1 MSAHRNT
8 VAAFALLMAS
18 LPATVHAQD
27 VPGIEIC
34 TVERDLN
41 RRTSCLQSNI
51 EFLQKQMTKQSADA
65 QQKLSDAQQKLAAAT
80 TEINN
85 LKGAVEVLRTRI
97 EQLQAAAKPPAAK

>member
-1 MSAHRNT
+1 MIARVVIIAVSGLVGISAI
-8 VAAFALLMAS
+8 
-18 LPATVHAQD
+18 AQD

-51 EFLQKQMTKQSADA
+51 EFLQKQMTKQAA
-65 QQKLSDAQQKLAAAT
+65 DAQQKLAAAT